1 VRREVGTEHPQ
12 RLRLSPLDRLEEEAA
27 SRLGQRTQ
35 QVRLAL
41 PPAATDDS
49 QSYFRSVIGHKVSQ
63 AAPLPVS
70 AEDPVWLGKR
80 VDEATLL

>member
-1 VRREVGTEHPQ
+1 MRREVGTEHPQ

-41 PPAATDDS
+41 PPTATDDT
-49 QSYFRSVIGHKVSQ
+49 QSYFGPFIGHEVSQ
-63 AAPLPVS
+63 A
-70 AEDPVWLGKR
+70 
-80 VDEATLL
+80 